1 MSNQIPV
8 VFLGAN
14 YYTGL
19 GGIRTLGRR
28 GVRVYA
34 LDYNF
39 SNAYG
44 LSSRY
49 VYRRVLCPNINTD
62 EEALVQFLVDFA
74 ASFPQKPVLIPS
86 HDAYVLMVSRH
97 SDILAQHYL
106 FHQLPA
112 GLLEQII
119 DKRGLYELAQKYQ
132 AKMPQTFFPASPEDD
147 EEVAKNITYPCLI
160 KPTYSH
166 LFVKVFHK
174 KCFVAENMKELKDAL
189 SLARNFNLEVMVQ
202 QLIPGFDDHIYL
214 LEAFID
220 QNGNATHTM
229 TAQKL
234 RQYPANFG
242 VSTFTRQYPVPE
254 IVGPGIDFL
263 QKIGYRGYCEV
274 EYKKHAETGEYYLLE
289 INARLSS
296 LNVLFDACEMEFTYM
311 IYRDLIGQPLAPKHL
326 NNYLNLAF
334 YHFYEDFFSV
344 RGYRRSKQLTW
355 KEIILP
361 WLKLKKVYAIWA
373 WDDPLPAF
381 HFVKLMLG
389 KTLSSKLHK
398 LGSLLKTNK

>member
-1 MSNQIPV
+1 MSNQVPV

-28 GVRVYA
+28 GVPVYA

-39 SNAYG
+39 TNAYG

-49 VYRRVLCPNINTD
+49 VYRRVLCPNINTN
-62 EEALVQFLVDFA
+62 EEELVQFLIDFA
-74 ASFPQKPVLIPS
+74 VNFPQKPVLIPS
-86 HDAYVLMVSRH
+86 HDAYVLMLSRL
-97 SDILAQHYL
+97 SDVLAKHYL
-106 FHQLPA
+106 FHQMPP

-119 DKRGLYELAQKYQ
+119 DKRGLYELAQKHQ

-147 EEVAKNITYPCLI
+147 EETANNITYPCLV

-166 LFVKVFHK
+166 LFMKVFHK
-174 KCFVAENMKELKDAL
+174 KCFVAQNTEELKAAL
-189 SLARNFNLEVMVQ
+189 KLARDANIEVMVQ

-242 VSTFTRQYPVPE
+242 VSTFTRQCYVPE
-254 IVGPGIDFL
+254 IIEPGIDFL
-263 QKIGYRGYCEV
+263 QRMGFRGYCEM

-296 LNVLFDACEMEFTYM
+296 LNVLFDACGIEFTYL
-311 IYRDLIGQPLAPKHL
+311 IYRDLIGQALPPKHL
-326 NNYLNLAF
+326 KQNLNLAF
-334 YHFYEDFFSV
+334 YHLYEDIFSV
-344 RGYRRSKQLTW
+344 RGYRRSKQLSW

-361 WLKLKKVYAIWA
+361 WLKHKKVYAIWA

-381 HFVKLMLG
+381 HFIKMIIG
-389 KTLSSKLHK
+389 KTLRSKF
-398 LGSLLKTNK
+398 LKSKSTK